1 MTRFLVIVKLK
12 LPLFVHSTSQP
23 ISFFDSAENS
33 PARLAS
39 KLSSDAALVKGA
51 AGEALGTALEGVFAV
66 GAAIAISLDASWR
79 LGLVVLAV
87 FPLLAFAAVFE
98 FRSSAGIAG
107 GSGDALEASLEVA
120 SEAATAIRTV
130 AAFNLQ
136 WRTLNRFGT
145 LLKATVSAAIRQ
157 GSVSGG
163 GRGISQF
170 VSLASYSLAFWAG
183 AIFIQRGE
191 MPREALLKVFL
202 AGASQRRPFLDE
214 LDSQPNSNSCS
225 KSQRPGH
232 WSYYELHAR
241 RGSRPGSG
249 PQRFQD
255 H

>member
-1 MTRFLVIVKLK
+1 M
-12 LPLFVHSTSQP
+12 
-23 ISFFDSAENS
+23 
-33 PARLAS
+33 
-39 KLSSDAALVKGA
+39 KGA

-87 FPLLAFAAVFE
+87 FPLLALAAVFE

-136 WRTLNRFGT
+136 WRTLDRFGA

-202 AGASQRRPFLDE
+202 AGASHREHFVT
-214 LDSQPNSNSCS
+214 STNSNRIPTSTPHLAQQVLAP
-225 KSQRPGH
+225 KPLVALRI
-232 WSYYELHAR
+232 
-241 RGSRPGSG
+241 SRPTRAAPGLLPATSS
-249 PQRFQD
+249 RSSTLFRL
-255 H
+255 